1 MCVFQAAEEARKE
14 ADSRARGAEEELEQR
29 RGEVRDV
36 EEKLRKAE
44 EESNNRK
51 ARLDSF
57 MKAMGSL
64 QDDRDRVLNMYKQLE
79 EKHLQVRHT
88 VPTVPTSGSR
98 GQSLTEVLFQVM
110 MEKDALIQEAAGEN
124 NSLKEELRS
133 LLVQRDDLYAEK
145 AKLSAQLHGYRDE
158 LKQVLSMKDSQH
170 KQLLAAQRERIS
182 SLERACTQ
190 LEGQLASVSKARE
203 TEVEAGRVERE
214 TLSQAADSTAA
225 SQGTD
230 APGAEVEK
238 LREQLQAARAQA
250 EALEE
255 SLQKERQEY
264 ESKSKELAELRWEG
278 GVMRTESESAQERVA
293 ELAGDLLAVEQ
304 KLLEEKEL
312 TVQLR
317 AENQSFSKAM
327 ASLQDSRD
335 QAVDKA
341 QELSLKLEELSKA
354 GGHTAPSSPR
364 GNTGEVWGLKN
375 ALQALQNDRERL
387 VRHSSEYPCQYFSQR
402 YKLFSSFLP
411 FCLFHCSWSSFRP
424 RRLSSRSRSQS

>member
-88 VPTVPTSGSR
+88 VSTVPTSGSR

-354 GGHTAPSSPR
+354 GGHTAPSSP
-364 GNTGEVWGLKN
+364 GGTTGEVWGLKN

-387 VRHSSEYPCQYFSQR
+387 VRLSSEYPCQYFSQR

>member
-1 MCVFQAAEEARKE
+1 
-14 ADSRARGAEEELEQR
+14 
-29 RGEVRDV
+29 
-36 EEKLRKAE
+36 
-44 EESNNRK
+44 
-51 ARLDSF
+51 

-79 EKHLQVRHT
+79 EKHLQVTHKNPYSYNICRANF
-88 VPTVPTSGSR
+88 SG
-98 GQSLTEVLFQVM
+98 QYNIYILFQVM

-170 KQLLAAQRERIS
+170 KQLLAAQRERIT
-182 SLERACTQ
+182 SLERERKELESQ
-190 LEGQLASVSKARE
+190 LMSVGKARE
-203 TEVEAGRVERE
+203 TEMEAGRVERE
-214 TLSQAADSTAA
+214 TLSQAVDFTTA
-225 SQGTD
+225 SQVID

-238 LREQLQAARAQA
+238 LREQLQAAREQV

-255 SLQKERQEY
+255 SLLKERQEY

-293 ELAGDLLAVEQ
+293 ELARDLLAVEQ
-304 KLLEEKEL
+304 KLLEEKEV
-312 TVQLR
+312 TTQLR
-317 AENQSFSKAM
+317 TENQSFSKAM

-341 QELSLKLEELSKA
+341 QELSLKLEEMSKA
-354 GGHTAPSSPR
+354 GGHAAQSSP
-364 GNTGEVWGLKN
+364 GGSTGEVWGLKN

-387 VRHSSEYPCQYFSQR
+387 VSNMSDNKCKYFSHR
-402 YKLFSSFLP
+402 YYNSPGKKY
-411 FCLFHCSWSSFRP
+411 
-424 RRLSSRSRSQS
+424 Q